1 MPTTAAPASAGS
13 DRAVRVK
20 ALVTTHIETVEVEF
34 SIDTETLTIVDSD
47 IEVASLPMSGGE
59 SRPMVAVSVVAV
71 LLGGLLIGLRRR
83 LTA

>member
-1 MPTTAAPASAGS
+1 M
-13 DRAVRVK
+13 RVK

-34 SIDTETLTIVDSD
+34 SVDTETLTIVDSD